1 MSYSLLQIIVD
12 TTQNLLIVS
21 LFLQVRRLNKI
32 MVLQAKYN
40 NSVTELFNSMFGVV
54 IEPTEK
60 KPEAQA

>member
-1 MSYSLLQIIVD
+1 MDIA
-12 TTQNLLIVS
+12 QNLLIVF

-32 MVLQAKYN
+32 MVLQANYN
-40 NSVTELFNSMFGVV
+40 NSVTELFNSMFEVV

>member
-1 MSYSLLQIIVD
+1 MDIA
-12 TTQNLLIVS
+12 QNLLIVF

-32 MVLQAKYN
+32 MVLQANYN

>member
-1 MSYSLLQIIVD
+1 MIFQVLQCLMDIA
-12 TTQNLLIVS
+12 QNLLIVF

-32 MVLQAKYN
+32 MVLQANYN